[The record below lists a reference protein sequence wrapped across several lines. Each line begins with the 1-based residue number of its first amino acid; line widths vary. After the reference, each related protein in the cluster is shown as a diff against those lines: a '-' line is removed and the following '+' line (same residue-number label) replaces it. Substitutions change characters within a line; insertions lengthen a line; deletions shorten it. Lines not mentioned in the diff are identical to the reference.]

1 MRPLVA
7 SISLLPPTNNS
18 PGPPPSSRN
27 TRPPGSSARTAPAS
41 KASTASANSSVSLA
55 KRVSWEPSAPSTTS
69 TAEFRPAP
77 SPVNFRTKCEV
88 KFMSLAVQLYIQKR
102 PALRWLVPFLLS
114 LGLAV
119 FTSAQSP
126 ASASSA
132 MQPSRA
138 NPVLLETL
146 SWDEAERI
154 LTPDSV
160 VVIALGAESK
170 EHGRHLQLNN
180 DFLMAEYLKKRVLD
194 AAPQNTVV
202 APTINYS
209 FYPAFLEYPGS
220 TSLSM
225 DTARAMI
232 TDIVHSLTHYGPRR
246 FYILNTGIS
255 TLRPLA
261 QAAADLAKDGIVL
274 HYTDLTKDDQVE
286 KKVRQSGGTH
296 ADEIETSMMLYIAPE
311 TVRMI
316 KAVRDLNPNQPG
328 GLTRDPQGKG
338 TYSPTGAW
346 GDPTLATREKGQAV
360 VESLVSSILRDI
372 EELRKTTPSP

>member
-1 MRPLVA
+1 
-7 SISLLPPTNNS
+7 
-18 PGPPPSSRN
+18 
-27 TRPPGSSARTAPAS
+27 
-41 KASTASANSSVSLA
+41 
-55 KRVSWEPSAPSTTS
+55 
-69 TAEFRPAP
+69 
-77 SPVNFRTKCEV
+77 
-88 KFMSLAVQLYIQKR
+88 MSLTTQLNILKR
-102 PALRWLVPFLLS
+102 PAVQWLVSLIFSLS
-114 LGLAV
+114 IAV
-119 FTSAQSP
+119 VTSAQTP
-126 ASASSA
+126 APAVSAPQST
-132 MQPSRA
+132 RA
-138 NPVLLETL
+138 NSAVLLETL
-146 SWDEAERI
+146 SWDEAEHV
-154 LTPDSV
+154 LTPDTV

-194 AAPQNTVV
+194 AATQNTVI
-202 APTINYS
+202 APAINYS

-225 DTARAMI
+225 DTARAMF
-232 TDIVHSLTHYGPRR
+232 TDIIHSLAHYGPHR

-261 QAAADLAKDGIVL
+261 QAAAELAKDGIVL
-274 HYTDLTKDDQVE
+274 HYTDLTRDDPVE

-311 TVRMI
+311 SVRMK
-316 KAVRDLNPNQPG
+316 KAARDLNANQPG

-360 VESLVSSILRDI
+360 VESLVATILKDI
-372 EELRKTTPSP
+372 DELRQTSLSPQK

>member
-1 MRPLVA
+1 MNGIKHL
-7 SISLLPPTNNS
+7 
-18 PGPPPSSRN
+18 
-27 TRPPGSSARTAPAS
+27 
-41 KASTASANSSVSLA
+41 SV
-55 KRVSWEPSAPSTTS
+55 
-69 TAEFRPAP
+69 
-77 SPVNFRTKCEV
+77 
-88 KFMSLAVQLYIQKR
+88 QKK
-102 PALRWLVPFLLS
+102 PALRWLVSLSFS
-114 LGLAV
+114 LGAAV
-119 FTSAQSP
+119 IITSAQAP
-126 ASASSA
+126 APAASAPPSA
-132 MQPSRA
+132 HA
-138 NPVLLETL
+138 NAAVLLATL
-146 SWDEAERI
+146 SWEEAEHI
-154 LTPDSV
+154 LTRDTV

-170 EHGRHLQLNN
+170 ERGRHLQLNN

-194 AAPQNTVV
+194 AAPQNVV
-202 APTINYS
+202 FAPTVNYG

-225 DTARAMI
+225 DTARAMFS
-232 TDIVHSLTHYGPRR
+232 DIVHSLAHYGPRR

-261 QAAADLAKDGIVL
+261 QTSAELSKDGIVL
-274 HYTDLTKDDQVE
+274 RYTDLTKDDPVE

-311 TVRMI
+311 TVHMK

-360 VESLVSSILRDI
+360 VESLVSTILKDI
-372 EELRKTTPSP
+372 DDLREATLPPAK

>member
-1 MRPLVA
+1 MNSVKLMSIPKSPVLRLLVSIFLALGVDAVA
-7 SISLLPPTNNS
+7 SGQSKAVSPTQ
-18 PGPPPSSRN
+18 P
-27 TRPPGSSARTAPAS
+27 APAN
-41 KASTASANSSVSLA
+41 AA
-55 KRVSWEPSAPSTTS
+55 
-69 TAEFRPAP
+69 
-77 SPVNFRTKCEV
+77 
-88 KFMSLAVQLYIQKR
+88 
-102 PALRWLVPFLLS
+102 
-114 LGLAV
+114 
-119 FTSAQSP
+119 
-126 ASASSA
+126 
-132 MQPSRA
+132 
-138 NPVLLETL
+138 VLLETL
-146 SWDEAERI
+146 SWDEAEKT
-154 LTPDSV
+154 LTPNTV

-180 DFLMAEYLKKRVLD
+180 DFVMAEYLKKRVLY

-232 TDIVHSLTHYGPRR
+232 TDIVHSLAHYGPRR

-261 QAAADLAKDGIVL
+261 QAASDLAKDGIVL
-274 HYTDLTKDDQVE
+274 HYTDLTKDDPVE

-311 TVRMI
+311 TVRMK
-316 KAVRDLNPNQPG
+316 KAARDLNPNQPG

-360 VESLVSSILRDI
+360 VESLAATILKDI
-372 EELRKTTPSP
+372 EELRQTALPK

>member
-1 MRPLVA
+1 MTAKKNQSPCW
-7 SISLLPPTNNS
+7 ISFLLIVV
-18 PGPPPSSRN
+18 G
-27 TRPPGSSARTAPAS
+27 A
-41 KASTASANSSVSLA
+41 
-55 KRVSWEPSAPSTTS
+55 
-69 TAEFRPAP
+69 
-77 SPVNFRTKCEV
+77 
-88 KFMSLAVQLYIQKR
+88 AVQQ
-102 PALRWLVPFLLS
+102 S
-114 LGLAV
+114 
-119 FTSAQSP
+119 SAQSP
-126 ASASSA
+126 TNSATPQTPHAMSA
-132 MQPSRA
+132 
-138 NPVLLETL
+138 VLLETL
-146 SWDEAERI
+146 SWDEAEKI
-154 LTPDSV
+154 LTPNTV

-194 AAPQNTVV
+194 AAPQNTIV

-232 TDIVHSLTHYGPRR
+232 TDIVHSLAHYGPRR

-255 TLRPLA
+255 TLRPLE
-261 QAAADLAKDGIVL
+261 QAASDLAKDGIVL
-274 HYTDLTKDDQVE
+274 RYTDLTKDDPVE
-286 KKVRQSGGTH
+286 KRVRQSGGTH

-311 TVRMI
+311 AVRMK
-316 KAVRDLNPNQPG
+316 KAARDLNPNQPG

-360 VESLVSSILRDI
+360 VESLVATILKDI
-372 EELRKTTPSP
+372 EDLRTAALPAAK

>member
-1 MRPLVA
+1 MTFELASRHPEKLALHSVA
-7 SISLLPPTNNS
+7 WCLSLL
-18 PGPPPSSRN
+18 
-27 TRPPGSSARTAPAS
+27 
-41 KASTASANSSVSLA
+41 
-55 KRVSWEPSAPSTTS
+55 
-69 TAEFRPAP
+69 
-77 SPVNFRTKCEV
+77 
-88 KFMSLAVQLYIQKR
+88 AV
-102 PALRWLVPFLLS
+102 ATLS
-114 LGLAV
+114 
-119 FTSAQSP
+119 SAQSP
-126 ASASSA
+126 APVVSTPQSTHASAL
-132 MQPSRA
+132 
-138 NPVLLETL
+138 LLETL
-146 SWDEAERI
+146 SWDEAERV
-154 LTPDSV
+154 LTPETV

-220 TSLSM
+220 TSLSV

-232 TDIVHSLTHYGPRR
+232 TDIIHSLAHYGPRR

-261 QAAADLAKDGIVL
+261 QAATDLAKDGIVL
-274 HYTDLTKDDQVE
+274 RYTDLTKDDPVE
-286 KKVRQSGGTH
+286 KRVRQSGGTH

-311 TVRMI
+311 SVRMK
-316 KAVRDLNPNQPG
+316 KAARDLNPNQPG

-360 VESLVSSILRDI
+360 TESLVATILKDI
-372 EELRKTTPSP
+372 EDLRQAVPSPSK

>member
-1 MRPLVA
+1 MTLVLTSMHLEKLA
-7 SISLLPPTNNS
+7 RRSAAWCLSLL
-18 PGPPPSSRN
+18 
-27 TRPPGSSARTAPAS
+27 
-41 KASTASANSSVSLA
+41 
-55 KRVSWEPSAPSTTS
+55 
-69 TAEFRPAP
+69 
-77 SPVNFRTKCEV
+77 
-88 KFMSLAVQLYIQKR
+88 AV
-102 PALRWLVPFLLS
+102 ATLS
-114 LGLAV
+114 
-119 FTSAQSP
+119 SAQSP
-126 ASASSA
+126 TVT
-132 MQPSRA
+132 PPPVGHT
-138 NPVLLETL
+138 NPAVLLETL
-146 SWDEAERI
+146 SWDEAEHI
-154 LTPDSV
+154 LTPDTV

-194 AAPQNTVV
+194 AAPQNTVI

-220 TSLSM
+220 TSLSI

-232 TDIVHSLTHYGPRR
+232 TDIVHSLAHYGPRR

-261 QAAADLAKDGIVL
+261 QAATELSKDGIL
-274 HYTDLTKDDQVE
+274 LRYTDLTKDDPVE

-311 TVRMI
+311 SVRMK

-328 GLTRDPQGKG
+328 GLTRDPQEKG

-346 GDPTLATREKGQAV
+346 GDPTLATREKGRAV
-360 VESLVSSILRDI
+360 VESLVVTTLKDI
-372 EELRKTTPSP
+372 EDLRQIASPPPK

>member
-1 MRPLVA
+1 
-7 SISLLPPTNNS
+7 
-18 PGPPPSSRN
+18 
-27 TRPPGSSARTAPAS
+27 
-41 KASTASANSSVSLA
+41 
-55 KRVSWEPSAPSTTS
+55 
-69 TAEFRPAP
+69 
-77 SPVNFRTKCEV
+77 
-88 KFMSLAVQLYIQKR
+88 MSLTTQLSIPKR
-102 PALRWLVPFLLS
+102 PALHWIVSVFLS
-114 LGLAV
+114 LGVAV

-126 ASASSA
+126 APVVPSS
-132 MQPSRA
+132 QTNRA
-138 NPVLLETL
+138 NVVLLETL
-146 SWDEAERI
+146 SWDEAERV
-154 LTPDSV
+154 LTPDAV

-180 DFLMAEYLKKRVLD
+180 DFLMAEYLKKRVL
-194 AAPQNTVV
+194 ASASQNTIV

-232 TDIVHSLTHYGPRR
+232 TDIIHSLAHYGPRR

-255 TLRPLA
+255 TLGPLT
-261 QAAADLAKDGIVL
+261 QAATDLSKDGIVL
-274 HYTDLTKDDQVE
+274 HFTDLTKDDPIE
-286 KKVRQSGGTH
+286 KKLRQSGGTH

-311 TVRMI
+311 SVRM
-316 KAVRDLNPNQPG
+316 KKTVRDLNPHQPG

-360 VESLVSSILRDI
+360 TESLVSTILKDI
-372 EELRKTTPSP
+372 DDLRQTPLPSAK